1 MKLTSERIAYAAKQ
15 LEAFPLPETHP
26 MIESLCDL
34 FGEHT
39 FFLDNDGLSIVEPE
53 EGEAAGDPD
62 VGVVIKVANWSDEGR
77 TVLSPHLR
85 EVTSLMLELNEAA

>member
-1 MKLTSERIAYAAKQ
+1 MKLTSVRTAYAAKQ

-26 MIESLCDL
+26 MMSSLCEL

-53 EGEAAGDPD
+53 EIAAPDEGDL
-62 VGVVIKVANWSDEGR
+62 GVLVKLANWADEGR
-77 TVLSPHLR
+77 TVLCPHVR
-85 EVTSLMLELNEAA
+85 EVTTLVLMLSEAA